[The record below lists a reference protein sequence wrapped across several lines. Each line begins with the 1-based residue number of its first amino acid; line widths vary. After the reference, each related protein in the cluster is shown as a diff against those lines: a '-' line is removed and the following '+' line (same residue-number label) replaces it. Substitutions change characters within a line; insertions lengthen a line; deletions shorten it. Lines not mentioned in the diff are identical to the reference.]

1 MFKYKFLNLLD
12 AFSDEEFKSFGKFIQ
27 SPFFNESKKLTD
39 LYFFLKKYF
48 NNHSLEKINLVMIHE
63 NIFVDEKYN
72 YTKTRKL
79 LSDFT
84 FRLEKFMVHN
94 SIEKNN
100 TNIKIALANEYKKII
115 PAKYF
120 ENEIGKLRKKLF
132 ESCLSSKNFYMSNL
146 YLAEEEFKTKKYTL
160 HSDVQIKNI
169 IEVYK
174 SAKKLNLF
182 ERLEVYHFLVQNNIT
197 DDEEFVKSGFQSLSD
212 FIRDISKEMFLEVN
226 ADKGMYLYYM
236 VLQEIMDKKTGDIF
250 KKCEKYIVENA
261 IFIKKLDIEFVM
273 NTIVIFIIN
282 EINRGRYYNYS
293 LLIDNLKKIDKKGY
307 FDNLNEVNHI
317 NFVEIVQF
325 SILINENEFAE
336 SFIWKYFSKINA
348 FYKEDSLN
356 LSLAVLRYG
365 QKRYGEV
372 RRQLE
377 KIKYKSYGF
386 YLIAKSLLLRIY
398 YEENSLNYILPLV
411 DSFKH
416 FLNRNKMVPQYFRE
430 SFLLFVSYLSKLTSI
445 KKGNMKDVFRIENK
459 IAKEKNFYGKEW
471 LEEKLR
477 IINSEL

>member
-12 AFSDEEFKSFGKFIQ
+12 GFSDEEFKSFGKFIQ
-27 SPFFNESKKLTD
+27 SPFFNESKKLKD

-48 NNHSLEKINLVMIHE
+48 NTHSLEKINLSVIHE
-63 NIFVDEKYN
+63 NIFGNEKYN

-84 FRLEKFMVHN
+84 FRLERFLVHN
-94 SIEKNN
+94 SIEKNS
-100 TNIKIALANEYKKII
+100 TNIKIALANEYRKII
-115 PAKYF
+115 PGKYF
-120 ENEIGKLRKKLF
+120 ENEIVKLRKKLF
-132 ESCLSSKNFYMSNL
+132 ESCLNSKSFYMSNL

-182 ERLEVYHFLVQNNIT
+182 KRLEVYHFLVQNNIT

-212 FIRDISKEMFLEVN
+212 FIKDIRKEMLLEDN
-226 ADKGMYLYYM
+226 TDKGMFLYYM
-236 VLQEIMDKKTGDIF
+236 VLQEILDKKTGGIF
-250 KKCEKYIVENA
+250 EKCEKYIIENA
-261 IFIKKLDIEFVM
+261 LFIKKSDIEFVM
-273 NTIVIFIIN
+273 NTIVIYIIN
-282 EINRGRYYNYS
+282 EINRGRYNNYS
-293 LLIDNLKKIDKKGY
+293 LLIENLKKIDKKGY
-307 FDNLNEVNHI
+307 FDDLIEVNHI

-398 YEENSLNYILPLV
+398 YEENTLNYILPLV

-430 SFLLFVSYLSKLTSI
+430 SFLLFLNYLSKLTSI